1 MNVRNAGVDV
11 RCDRTLDASLAFTAA
26 TKPLISGKAPRE
38 MR

>member
-11 RCDRTLDASLAFTAA
+11 RSDRTLDASLAFTAA
-26 TKPLISGKAPRE
+26 TKSLISGRAPRE